1 MALCIQI
8 IETEDP
14 LKARPMKGTR
24 PLHISDDQSFS
35 LSIASNASTS
45 TDETMLSSSPGKE
58 ARLQQKKLKVRDILF
73 V

>member
-1 MALCIQI
+1 MYPDYRDGGS
-8 IETEDP
+8 IEGPSNERD
-14 LKARPMKGTR
+14 ASI
-24 PLHISDDQSFS
+24 HISDDQSFS

-45 TDETMLSSSPGKE
+45 TDETMLSSSPEKE